1 MVVRNRSTAAR
12 PVRAAQVHMAGG
24 EGGGNSSY
32 ISYISYNISRRF
44 ELELFLQNLYIR
56 GRGQT
61 PLTSLTSLTISP
73 AVLNNKTLP
82 NSYRTYI

>member
-1 MVVRNRSTAAR
+1 MNI
-12 PVRAAQVHMAGG
+12 PVQDIKKAESNPNGIFYN
-24 EGGGNSSY
+24 GGGGANSSY